1 MRAVDIAYSLMLSFF
16 YHATLSNEINVLNAV
31 PFFFF
36 FSFTFVF
43 TLRVAVILSFLR
55 YTNAVYYS

>member
-1 MRAVDIAYSLMLSFF
+1 MLSFF